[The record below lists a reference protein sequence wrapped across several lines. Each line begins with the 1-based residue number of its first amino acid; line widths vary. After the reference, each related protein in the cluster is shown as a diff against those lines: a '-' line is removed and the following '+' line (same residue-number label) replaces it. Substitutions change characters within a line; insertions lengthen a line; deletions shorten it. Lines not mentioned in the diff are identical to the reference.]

1 MLKVIAIIAILL
13 AVGLAGILVFALTKP
28 DTLPRRAQL
37 AVKAPADA
45 IYPVVA
51 DFRLWTT
58 WSPYEGRDP
67 AMKRTFGGTAEG
79 KGATYA
85 WDGNNNVGAGHME
98 ILEASTPSKLRIKL
112 DFERPFE
119 GHNTA
124 EFTFVP
130 QGDATLVT
138 WAMYGPAPFMSK
150 VMQVFVNMD
159 SMIGKDLRGRP
170 ARPEEAHREIDAV
183 HAQAKEKER
192 NDAQSLS
199 VLSGHLRSGVHTV
212 YAKTC
217 SAARSM
223 R

>member
-1 MLKVIAIIAILL
+1 MLKAVAIVTVVLT
-13 AVGLAGILVFALTKP
+13 AGIAAVVVFALTKP
-28 DTLPRRAQL
+28 DKFRVERSL

-51 DFRLWTT
+51 DFHFWTS

-67 AMKRTFGGTAEG
+67 AMKRSFGGTTLG

-85 WDGNNNVGAGHME
+85 WDGNNNVGAGQME

-119 GHNTA
+119 GHNIA

-138 WAMYGPAPFMSK
+138 WAMYGPAPFLSK
-150 VMQVFVNMD
+150 LMQVFVNMD
-159 SMIGKDLRGRP
+159 RMIGKDF
-170 ARPEEAHREIDAV
+170 EAGLTSL
-183 HAQAKEKER
+183 KKLTEK
-192 NDAQSLS
+192 
-199 VLSGHLRSGVHTV
+199 
-212 YAKTC
+212 
-217 SAARSM
+217 
-223 R
+223 

>member
-1 MLKVIAIIAILL
+1 MLKAVAIIAIVL
-13 AVGLAGILVFALTKP
+13 AVGIAAVLVFALTKP
-28 DTLPRRAQL
+28 DTFRVERSL
-37 AVKAPADA
+37 AVKAPPDA

-51 DFRLWTT
+51 DFHFWTS

-67 AMKRTFGGTAEG
+67 AMKRTFGGTASG

-98 ILEASTPSKLRIKL
+98 ILEANTPSKLRIKL

-138 WAMYGPAPFMSK
+138 WAMYGPAPLLSK
-150 VMQVFVNMD
+150 LMQVFINMD
-159 SMIGKDLRGRP
+159 TMIGKDFEVGL
-170 ARPEEAHREIDAV
+170 ASL
-183 HAQAKEKER
+183 KKLTEK
-192 NDAQSLS
+192 
-199 VLSGHLRSGVHTV
+199 
-212 YAKTC
+212 
-217 SAARSM
+217 
-223 R
+223 

>member
-1 MLKVIAIIAILL
+1 MLKAVAIFAVVI
-13 AVGLAGILVFALTKP
+13 AVGLAAVLALALTKP
-28 DTLPRRAQL
+28 DTFRVERRL
-37 AVKAPADA
+37 AVKAPAEA
-45 IYPVVA
+45 IYPLVA
-51 DFRLWTT
+51 DFHRWTG

-67 AMKRTFGGTAEG
+67 AMKRTFGGTAQG

-98 ILEASTPSKLRIKL
+98 ILEADVPSKVRIKL

-150 VMQVFVNMD
+150 IMQVFVNMD
-159 SMIGKDLRGRP
+159 SMIGKDF
-170 ARPEEAHREIDAV
+170 EAGLASL
-183 HAQAKEKER
+183 KKLTEK
-192 NDAQSLS
+192 
-199 VLSGHLRSGVHTV
+199 
-212 YAKTC
+212 
-217 SAARSM
+217 
-223 R
+223 

>member
-1 MLKVIAIIAILL
+1 MLKAIVVIAIVL
-13 AVGLAGILVFALTKP
+13 AVGIAAVLVFALTKP
-28 DTLPRRAQL
+28 DTFRVERSL

-45 IYPVVA
+45 IYPLVA
-51 DFRLWTT
+51 DFHRWTG
-58 WSPYEGRDP
+58 WSPYETRDP
-67 AMKRTFGGTAEG
+67 AMKRTFGRTAAG

-98 ILEASTPSKLRIKL
+98 ILEANGPSRLRIKL

-138 WAMYGPAPFMSK
+138 WAMYGPAPFLSK

-159 SMIGKDLRGRP
+159 SMIGKDF
-170 ARPEEAHREIDAV
+170 EAGLAGL
-183 HAQAKEKER
+183 KKLTEK
-192 NDAQSLS
+192 Q
-199 VLSGHLRSGVHTV
+199 
-212 YAKTC
+212 
-217 SAARSM
+217 
-223 R
+223 

>member
-1 MLKVIAIIAILL
+1 MLKAIAVIAVVLTAGI
-13 AVGLAGILVFALTKP
+13 AGILVFALTKP
-28 DTLPRRAQL
+28 DTIRVERSL

-51 DFRLWTT
+51 DFRRWTG
-58 WSPYEGRDP
+58 WSPYENRDP
-67 AMKRTFGGTAEG
+67 AMKRSFGGPGEG

-98 ILEASTPSKLRIKL
+98 ILEASGPSKLRIKL

-138 WAMYGPAPFMSK
+138 WSMYGPAPFVSK
-150 VMQVFVNMD
+150 VMQVFINMD
-159 SMIGKDLRGRP
+159 SMIGKDF
-170 ARPEEAHREIDAV
+170 EAGLANL
-183 HAQAKEKER
+183 KKLTEK
-192 NDAQSLS
+192 Q
-199 VLSGHLRSGVHTV
+199 
-212 YAKTC
+212 
-217 SAARSM
+217 
-223 R
+223 